1 MSTEVEGVQP
11 VETIHWF
18 PGDLVEW
25 QYKDAYGAKVVT
37 WGVIGM
43 IERMPGKAAL
53 WVYVP
58 GHEKPAAWPADE
70 CRLLRRVNKNKE
82 GQ

>member
-1 MSTEVEGVQP
+1 MVGVEP

-18 PGDLVEW
+18 PDDLVER
-25 QYKDAYGAKVVT
+25 QYEDAYGVKTVNY
-37 WGVIGM
+37 GVIGM
-43 IERMPGKAAL
+43 VEREPGKVFL

-58 GHEKPAAWPADE
+58 GHKEPKQWPATE

-82 GQ
+82 GNHG